1 MRDFWMHHRAQHITE
16 AVNEGQ
22 EGDSYGGLCNATSF
36 NSHLFPIDKTVFD
49 DQMLFVSGGA
59 LEELNQLNLLG
70 YPTEST
76 SGFSNKLREVLSDV
90 RVQVARLF
98 ATGGDADMMTLQQV
112 ESFCQHSLEQN
123 SEETVGV
130 SETDLQKMRDILISP
145 NASAI
150 PSAENFS
157 LYLLLHGEPVDF
169 DALAS
174 ALWSAVYAHTFHKVS
189 ATIVVPGTDLSSLE
203 RLSKRLHGTNLINLL
218 SDAGFNLIST
228 AELQQSWKGN
238 ERIVMVDSHEQH
250 DNRLLRQTR
259 GLPIAGAIDAHTS
272 QASASPNVF
281 TSSQVRATASL
292 IYTLLSSDLQTEGR
306 CVAEVINSPQGAV
319 AAVIS
324 TLGLYTDC
332 AMDNGVQSTA
342 QKGDLTVM
350 GALLNVSLKTH
361 SKIISAFCQSQRIR
375 EEEIARAVEES
386 SLYRAL
392 VTFDGKGFFV
402 INPRSLLI
410 RLGDDLLGPIAERL
424 RSLYPHLSEVWV
436 LAQHSDSEGKAV
448 WRLAARAETEIA
460 GVDKR
465 IKEIL
470 GAQNAGGYRTA
481 GAGTVLPEL
490 FSPTER
496 VELQAVPR
504 SLVDELQRRC
514 LVA

>member
-1 MRDFWMHHRAQHITE
+1 MRDCCTNHQAKHVTE
-16 AVNEGQ
+16 A
-22 EGDSYGGLCNATSF
+22 ATRRHEEESRLDLGEATF
-36 NSHLFPIDKTVFD
+36 LNSHLSKVDETVFD
-49 DQMLFVSGGA
+49 GHGLFVPGRTA
-59 LEELNQLNLLG
+59 EELDLLG
-70 YPTEST
+70 YPMKGT
-76 SGFSNKLREVLSDV
+76 SGFIEKLPEVLGDV
-90 RVQVARLF
+90 RVQVDHLF
-98 ATGGDADMMTLQQV
+98 SHRATPDLMTLQHI
-112 ESFCQHSLEQN
+112 ELFCRQTLEQS
-123 SEETVGV
+123 SEDTVGL
-130 SETDLQKMRDILISP
+130 SEADLQKMRDILIPSSDSAKTSVEDSP
-145 NASAI
+145 
-150 PSAENFS
+150 

-174 ALWSAVYAHTFHKVS
+174 ALWSAVYAQALYNVN
-189 ATIVVPGTDLSSLE
+189 ATIVVPGSNLSSLE
-203 RLSKRLHGTNLINLL
+203 RLSKRLHGINLVNLL
-218 SDAGFNLIST
+218 SDVGFHIVST
-228 AELQQSWKGN
+228 AELQRSWQGN
-238 ERIVMVDSHEQH
+238 ERVVMVDSHEQH

-292 IYTLLSSDLQTEGR
+292 IYSLLSADLQNRGR
-306 CVAEVINSPQGAV
+306 CIAEVVNSSQGTV
-319 AAVIS
+319 AAALS

-332 AMDNGVQSTA
+332 AMDNGPQSTA
-342 QKGDLTVM
+342 QKGDLVVL
-350 GALLNVSLKTH
+350 GALLNVSLRDH
-361 SKIISAFCQSQRIR
+361 AEIIGAFCQSQKMR
-375 EEEIARAVEES
+375 EEAIARAVEES

-402 INPRSLLI
+402 INPKSLLI

-424 RSLYPHLSEVWV
+424 RTLYPHLSEVWV

-448 WRLAARAETEIA
+448 WRLAARAETEVA

-504 SLVDELQRRC
+504 TLVDELQRRC